1 MNKYFD
7 MLVDRLAVA
16 LEECGE
22 DECEPEAVLGGIVE
36 DDNINGS
43 RTFNREEAKKFFLDY
58 MKNDGD
64 EFRDW
69 IEGLDLYETIAKAY
83 MDDDY
88 EKLDVLAELYTAEY
102 ESDRIIDAATKQMQ
116 N

>member
-1 MNKYFD
+1 MSKYFD
-7 MLVDRLAVA
+7 MLVDRLAVE
-16 LEECGE
+16 LEECDE
-22 DECEPEAVLGGIVE
+22 DGDPEAVLDGIVE

-43 RTFNREEAKKFFLDY
+43 RTFNREEAKEFFLDY

-69 IEGLDLYETIAKAY
+69 VEGLDLYETVAKAY

-88 EKLDVLAELYTAEY
+88 EKLDVLAEIYTAEC
-102 ESDRIIDAATKQMQ
+102 ESDRIITAAIKQMQ